1 MSKGLLKLFF
11 LLPPFTFLLLTLSA
25 CQRTLKTGYVVSP
38 ITYSTFTEQSGWQ
51 IWQYDTDYDQSRQLT
66 MNENEAYY
74 PTLGP
79 SGLLAYSDHNG
90 KIWLLDLN
98 NQDGEKQPPQAISSL
113 PKYCGHPAISPD
125 GERLTCVCFTFLNR
139 SENSDLYMVDI
150 KTGKSSR
157 LISFTGL
164 QKHPAWSPD
173 GKQIVFSSGYR
184 EIGGKIIEQLWLI
197 GLSNKV
203 PVKII
208 DNGHSN
214 IHPAWSPNGQ
224 QIAYSSDVNGSLD
237 IWLYDLLTKRSS
249 PVTNSSVLK
258 SEPSWRPD
266 GNALV
271 YVSTQEGAMA
281 IWEIDLNTKLE
292 QKLLSFPED
301 IHEPVWYKGE

>member
-1 MSKGLLKLFF
+1 
-11 LLPPFTFLLLTLSA
+11 
-25 CQRTLKTGYVVSP
+25 
-38 ITYSTFTEQSGWQ
+38 
-51 IWQYDTDYDQSRQLT
+51 
-66 MNENEAYY
+66 
-74 PTLGP
+74 
-79 SGLLAYSDHNG
+79 
-90 KIWLLDLN
+90 
-98 NQDGEKQPPQAISSL
+98 
-113 PKYCGHPAISPD
+113 
-125 GERLTCVCFTFLNR
+125 
-139 SENSDLYMVDI
+139 
-150 KTGKSSR
+150 
-157 LISFTGL
+157 
-164 QKHPAWSPD
+164 
-173 GKQIVFSSGYR
+173 
-184 EIGGKIIEQLWLI
+184 
-197 GLSNKV
+197 
-203 PVKII
+203 
-208 DNGHSN
+208 SN